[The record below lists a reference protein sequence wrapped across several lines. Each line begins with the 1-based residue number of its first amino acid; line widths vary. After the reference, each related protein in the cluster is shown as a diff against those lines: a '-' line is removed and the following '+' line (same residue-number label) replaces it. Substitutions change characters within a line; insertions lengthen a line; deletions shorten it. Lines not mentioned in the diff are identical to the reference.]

1 VVDSGKVAIVPMEDV
16 YLQPVIVQSM
26 EENVFQVY
34 VSLVMLEVTLADHVT
49 TPECNA

>member
-1 VVDSGKVAIVPMEDV
+1 MEDV

-34 VSLVMLEVTLADHVT
+34 VSPVMLGKWGNILHPD
-49 TPECNA
+49 C